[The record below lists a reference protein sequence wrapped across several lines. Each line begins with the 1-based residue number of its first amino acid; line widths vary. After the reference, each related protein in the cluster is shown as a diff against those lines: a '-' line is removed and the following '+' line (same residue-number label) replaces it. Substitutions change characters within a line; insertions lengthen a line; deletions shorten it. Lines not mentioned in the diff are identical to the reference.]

1 MEENKQVEK
10 VAEIS
15 IRDIFEILKNNLL
28 LIGITIVI
36 ALLCGVIYVSTV
48 QPKYTAIEKVAYRAE
63 NEFNSTTQNNIN
75 AMNAFVGTIVDFCDE
90 GVVIDRANYY
100 YNHYLEEKRNEGGEY
115 TVEDYIASIRIKDP
129 YEHIPIAGSYI
140 KEDSIKIISE
150 IAEDDSA
157 KFFFQISYT
166 DPNVEEVRD
175 KVKILILAIDLETRS
190 TVVIDG
196 VERSK
201 YFAGVISEII
211 DLNTISIESDV
222 SKPKI
227 LIVAG
232 ILGCVVAAV
241 IIYVKVALDKTIRSK
256 EELEEIIGVDLLSYI
271 DKQEEK

>member
-10 VAEIS
+10 VTEIS
-15 IRDIFEILKNNLL
+15 IRDIFETLKNNLL
-28 LIGITIVI
+28 LIIITVVI
-36 ALLCGVIYVSTV
+36 ALLCGVFYVSV
-48 QPKYTAIEKVAYRAE
+48 VKPNYTATEKVAYRAE

-75 AMNAFVGTIVDFCDE
+75 AMNAFIGTIVDFCDE

-100 YNHYLEEKRNEGGEY
+100 YNHYLEEKRNEGEDY

-129 YEHIPIAGSYI
+129 YEHIPVDGNYI
-140 KEDSIKIISE
+140 NKDSIKVVSE
-150 IAEDDSA
+150 ITEEDSA

-166 DPNVEEVRD
+166 DPNMDEARD
-175 KVKILILAIDLETRS
+175 KVKILILAIDVETRS

-211 DLNTISIESDV
+211 DLNTISIESDI
-222 SKPKI
+222 SKVKI
-227 LIVAG
+227 LLVAAL
-232 ILGCVVAAV
+232 LGVIVAAV
-241 IIYVKVALDKTIRSK
+241 IVYMKVAFDKSIRSK

-271 DKQEEK
+271 DKQEVK